1 MKMIYK
7 ENRSPNVNVTVLPQ
21 SVHCSA
27 ESVCACSKNVNS
39 QQAISRGLGVV
50 GDCSQQHPNSMLE
63 CIRDSLKI
71 AILPAQWYNFATDMY
86 RSVQVSKVELRAPQ
100 QPYVSCTITV
110 HLDLSWEVIVEGKVV
125 PSSYPVQWEQS
136 PYVYSVD
143 CLLQQVK
150 LVDGAT
156 VCQGNSDP
164 DFTDLCKHRG
174 GQITSNPGHVS
185 AYIDSEP
192 LQTARHTDCEM
203 LCNGNQRC

>member
-1 MKMIYK
+1 MI
-7 ENRSPNVNVTVLPQ
+7 
-21 SVHCSA
+21 
-27 ESVCACSKNVNS
+27 
-39 QQAISRGLGVV
+39 
-50 GDCSQQHPNSMLE
+50 
-63 CIRDSLKI
+63 
-71 AILPAQWYNFATDMY
+71 
-86 RSVQVSKVELRAPQ
+86 VQ
-100 QPYVSCTITV
+100 
-110 HLDLSWEVIVEGKVV
+110 GKVV
-125 PSSYPVQWEQS
+125 PSSCPVQWEQS

-203 LCNGNQRC
+203 LCNGNHRC